1 MPGATQTIDE
11 ELRVV
16 RSRLGYS
23 PALDG
28 VRGLFM
34 LCFMAYHFGVDQLA
48 GMWVCINLF
57 FVLSAFLITRL
68 LVEERVQR
76 GDIDVWGF
84 YRRRA
89 RRLLPGL
96 FLVLTFV
103 LVYAVLWAD
112 DAVRR
117 KIGGDVLATLGY
129 VMNWRLIVEGDQYF
143 GTQGG
148 ASPLRH
154 AWTLAIEEQFYVL
167 VPFVILGLMLWVR
180 TRRRMTLVLLAGA
193 VASAV
198 WTAVVGFH
206 DASDYPRVY
215 YGTDTRA
222 QALFIGAALGVWL
235 APGRSGAFPSFPRA
249 VVAVAGVVG
258 VVSSVFSFVV
268 VGPYSGWMFNLGGM
282 FFFALGSALLVI
294 ACVDER
300 PSWVRTVFGW
310 RPLAHVGRLS
320 YGLYLWHWPIWLAA
334 GNGRITDNAIVEFV
348 LCSALTVVI
357 AQLSYQ
363 YVERPVIKR
372 GVRGLVPSLRTPA
385 VAAVLPIVLIAG
397 GGLAVARTAPSAE
410 PGADPAEVVPQG
422 PPPKIVANQPA
433 YREGSPA
440 RIGVYGDS
448 VPFFLTE
455 RFPQETFPGVG
466 LDNYSREGCD
476 LLSEPMSWA
485 PGFQMGN
492 DEQCTAMKKEWPQ
505 RFEERGDDVL
515 LVWASPLLA
524 VPHVVDG
531 ERLWL
536 DDPDYRALIR
546 ERLDTV
552 REEALDAG
560 AKQVQI
566 VNVPCRKPVE
576 DSIPEEFRVVF
587 DSSPEIVKEYKEP
600 QQINRLVK
608 QWADSHDDVEM
619 IDLHQALCSD
629 GYPEEIGG
637 IQVFNDYLHFSPEA
651 TPMIWDH
658 VLGQVSR
665 NYARAES

>member
-1 MPGATQTIDE
+1 MA
-11 ELRVV
+11 

-68 LVEERVQR
+68 LVEEKVNR
-76 GDIDVWGF
+76 GDIDALAF
-84 YRRRA
+84 YKRRA

-96 FLVLTFV
+96 FLVLGFV
-103 LVYAVLWAD
+103 VVYGFVWAD

-117 KIGGDVLATLGY
+117 KIGGDILATLGY
-129 VMNWRLIVEGDQYF
+129 VMNWRLIIEGDQYF
-143 GTQGG
+143 GTAGG

-167 VPFVILGLMLWVR
+167 VPFVILGLMAFVR
-180 TRRRMTLVLLAGA
+180 SRRMITLVLLLGA

-198 WTAVVGFH
+198 WTGVLGFH
-206 DASDYPRVY
+206 DADDYPRVY
-215 YGTDTRA
+215 YGTDARA

-235 APGRSGAFPSFPRA
+235 APGANGRIPTFSKP
-249 VVAVAGVVG
+249 VVMASGVVG
-258 VVSSVFSFVV
+258 LASSVFSFLV

-300 PSWVRTVFGW
+300 PSWVQTVFGW
-310 RPLAHVGRLS
+310 GPIAYAGRLS
-320 YGLYLWHWPIWLAA
+320 YGLYLWHWPIWLAF
-334 GNGRITDNAIVEFV
+334 GDGRFTSNPSANFV
-348 LCSALTVVI
+348 LCSVLTVGI
-357 AQLSYQ
+357 AHLSYT
-363 YVERPVIKR
+363 YVERPIIKK
-372 GVRGLVPSLRTPA
+372 GVRGLFPGARTQAARAVAVVLPVALLAGTGMAVAQSAPQQSSESDAAEVPS
-385 VAAVLPIVLIAG
+385 
-397 GGLAVARTAPSAE
+397 
-410 PGADPAEVVPQG
+410 G
-422 PPPKIVANQPA
+422 PPPAIVDDQAE
-433 YREGSPA
+433 YEEESPA

-455 RFPQETFPGVG
+455 RFPQETFPGVE
-466 LDNYSREGCD
+466 LSNYSREGCD
-476 LLSEPMSWA
+476 LLSEPLSWA

-492 DEQCTAMKKEWPQ
+492 DDECTTLKKEWPEK
-505 RFEERGDDVL
+505 FTEADDDVL

-531 ERLWL
+531 DRLWL
-536 DDPDYRALIR
+536 DDPEYLELIT

-552 REEALDAG
+552 REEAVDSG
-560 AKQVQI
+560 AEQVQI
-566 VNVPCRKPVE
+566 VNVPCRKPNE
-576 DSIPEEFRVVF
+576 ESIPEEFRVVF
-587 DSSPEIVKEYKEP
+587 DSSPEIVEEYKEP
-600 QQINRLVK
+600 KQINGLVEE
-608 QWADSHDDVEM
+608 WAEEHDDVEL
-619 IDLHQALCSD
+619 IDLHGALCSD
-629 GYPEEIGG
+629 GYPEEIEG

-651 TPMIWDH
+651 TPMIWSY
-658 VLGQVSR
+658 VLGQVSE
-665 NYARAES
+665 NYARSGS

>member
-1 MPGATQTIDE
+1 MA
-11 ELRVV
+11 

-34 LCFMAYHFGVDQLA
+34 LFFMAYHFGVDQLA

-68 LVEERVQR
+68 LVEEKVTR
-76 GDIDVWGF
+76 GDIDAFAF
-84 YRRRA
+84 YKRRA
-89 RRLLPGL
+89 RRLLPAL
-96 FLVLTFV
+96 FLVLAFV
-103 LVYAVLWAD
+103 ATYAYVWAD
-112 DAVRR
+112 DTVRR
-117 KIGGDVLATLGY
+117 KIGGDILATLGY
-129 VMNWRLIVEGDQYF
+129 VMNWRLIIEGDQYF
-143 GTQGG
+143 GTAGG

-167 VPFVILGLMLWVR
+167 VPFVILGLMALVR
-180 TRRRMTLVLLAGA
+180 SRRIITLVLLLGA

-198 WTAVVGFH
+198 WTAVLGFE

-215 YGTDTRA
+215 YGTDARA

-235 APGRSGAFPSFPRA
+235 APGAGGRIPSFPRP
-249 VVAVAGVVG
+249 VVMAAGVVG
-258 VVSSVFSFVV
+258 VVSSVFSFLV

-300 PSWVRTVFGW
+300 PSWVQTVFGW
-310 RPLAHVGRLS
+310 RPLAYAGRLS
-320 YGLYLWHWPIWLAA
+320 YGLYLWHWPIWLAF
-334 GNGRITDNAIVEFV
+334 GDGRFSSNGVVNFV
-348 LCSALTVVI
+348 LCAVLTVGI
-357 AQLSYQ
+357 AHLSYQ
-363 YVERPVIKR
+363 YVERPIIKK
-372 GVRGLVPSLRTPA
+372 GVRGLLPRVRTDAGTAIAVVLPMVLLAGTGFA
-385 VAAVLPIVLIAG
+385 VAQSAPQETTETDTATVPAGPGPSIVEG
-397 GGLAVARTAPSAE
+397 QAE
-410 PGADPAEVVPQG
+410 YDPE
-422 PPPKIVANQPA
+422 N
-433 YREGSPA
+433 PA

-455 RFPQETFPGVG
+455 RFPQETFPGVE
-466 LDNYSREGCD
+466 LSNYSREGCD

-505 RFEERGDDVL
+505 KFTEADDDVL

-524 VPHVVDG
+524 VPHVVEGD
-531 ERLWL
+531 RLWL
-536 DDPDYRALIR
+536 DDAKYRQLITD
-546 ERLDTV
+546 RLDTV
-552 REEALDAG
+552 RREALDAG
-560 AKQVQI
+560 AEQVQI

-600 QQINRLVK
+600 TQINALVDG
-608 QWADSHDDVEM
+608 WAEEHDDVELV
-619 IDLHQALCSD
+619 DLHGALCSD
-629 GYPEEIGG
+629 GYPEKIGG

-651 TPMIWDH
+651 TPMIWSY
-658 VLGQVSR
+658 VLGEVSE
-665 NYARAES
+665 NYARAGS